1 MKTARICFKQPD
13 PRAGQMVELD
23 EVGAQ
28 RAIDNG
34 EADLVGD
41 EEWDAYQR
49 AAQPRK
55 SDLAHAPAPAAA
67 KKASGKK

>member
-1 MKTARICFKQPD
+1 MKTVRICFKQPD

-34 EADLVGD
+34 EAELVGD
-41 EEWDAYQR
+41 EEWDTYQKQL
-49 AAQPRK
+49 AQAERSPVPRK
-55 SDLAHAPAPAAA
+55 TTHGRS
-67 KKASGKK
+67 K